1 MDSTIMKKLE
11 HEFNQK
17 LAETLNTDDKKA
29 KLPKQFNSLKYLIN
43 EFDSNKEDH
52 RTKKVLSM
60 ISAYN

>member
-29 KLPKQFNSLKYLIN
+29 KLPKLVNSLKYLIN